1 MMVSALIERT
11 LDDRRFPIRNGVF
24 VAVVGPSGA
33 GKDTLI
39 AYAYEKLG
47 VDAGADFVRRVITR
61 PCDASSEDHDSLDE
75 AAFAEAEAG
84 GVFAVSWGAHGLFY
98 GLPASVDETIE
109 AGRVAVANVSRAVIP
124 QLAGRYA
131 NVVVAEIT
139 ASPEILAE
147 RLSARGRES
156 REDVLARLTRTA
168 ARVDAV
174 AANVVR
180 IDNSATREEAGERLV
195 SAIRRAVAFADLSDT
210 V

>member
-11 LDDRRFPIRNGVF
+11 LDDHRFPVRNGVF

-39 AYAYEKLG
+39 AYAREKLG
-47 VDAGADFVRRVITR
+47 ADAGADFVRRVITR
-61 PCDASSEDHDSLDE
+61 PCDAASEDHDSLDE
-75 AAFAEAEAG
+75 AAFAEAAAG
-84 GVFAVSWGAHGLFY
+84 GAFSVSWGAHGLFY
-98 GLPASVDETIE
+98 GLPASVDDTIA
-109 AGRVAVANVSRAVIP
+109 AGHVAIANVSRGVIP
-124 QLAGRYA
+124 LLAARYT

-156 REDVLARLTRTA
+156 RQDVLARLNRTA
-168 ARVDAV
+168 ASVDATV
-174 AANVVR
+174 ANVVR
-180 IDNSATREEAGERLV
+180 IDNSGTREEAGDRLV
-195 SAIRRAVAFADLSDT
+195 AAIRRAIAFADVSDA

>member
-11 LDDRRFPIRNGVF
+11 LDGSPFPIRHGVF

-39 AYAYEKLG
+39 AYASERLG
-47 VDAGADFVRRVITR
+47 PDAGADFVRRVITR

-75 AAFAEAEAG
+75 AAFAEAEAAG
-84 GVFAVSWGAHGLFY
+84 AFSVSWGAHGLFY
-98 GLPASVDETIE
+98 GLPASVDDTIA
-109 AGRVAVANVSRAVIP
+109 AGRVAIANVSRAVIP
-124 QLAGRYA
+124 QLAARYA
-131 NVVVAEIT
+131 NVAVAEIT

-147 RLSARGRES
+147 RLAARGRET
-156 REDVLARLTRTA
+156 RQDVLARLTRTPA
-168 ARVDAV
+168 KVDTT

-180 IDNSATREEAGERLV
+180 IDNSGARAEAGERLV
-195 SAIRRAVAFADLSDT
+195 AAIRRAIAAADLSDA